1 MIDFPIDELLSET
14 ACEEWLEKQLHP
26 QGLKCPKCGSEERR
40 IARRA
45 GPVLAYRCMK
55 CDCYHTIF
63 TNTVF
68 EKTRQKPSKIV
79 MILRGI
85 AKGETTAR
93 LARELAISRKQLA
106 TLRQRIQ
113 LNLYN
118 TLPTGKMAGSEFEA
132 DELFQNA
139 GEKGTPHLDPDDPP
153 RRRANKKKGTARM
166 KTTGHQ

>member
-1 MIDFPIDELLSET
+1 MIDFSINELLDEE

-26 QGLKCPKCGSEERR
+26 EGLICPKCGKVERR
-40 IARRA
+40 IARRG
-45 GPVLAYRCMK
+45 GPVLAYRCLG

-63 TNTVF
+63 TNTIF

-79 MILRGI
+79 LILRGV

-93 LARELAISRKQLA
+93 LARELSISRKQMH

-118 TLPTGKMAGSEFEA
+118 MLPTGEMKGSEFEA

-139 GEKGTPHLDPDDPP
+139 GEKATPHLDPDDPP
-153 RRRANKKKGTARM
+153 RRRANKKKGTAHM
-166 KTTGHQ
+166 KTTGRR

>member
-1 MIDFPIDELLSET
+1 MIDFAIDELLNEK

-26 QGLKCPKCGSEERR
+26 QGLKCPRCGSEERR
-40 IARRA
+40 IARQG
-45 GPVLAYRCMK
+45 GPVIAYRCLK

-63 TNTVF
+63 TKTIF
-68 EKTRQKPSKIV
+68 EKTRQKPTKLV
-79 MILRGI
+79 LILRGI

-93 LARELAISRKQLA
+93 LARELKISRKQMH

-118 TLPTGKMAGSEFEA
+118 TLPTGQMEGKEFEM

-139 GEKGTPHLDPDDPP
+139 GEKGSRHDDPDDPP
-153 RRRANKKKGTARM
+153 RRRANKKKDTALL